1 MTRHLQCTTVRR
13 LCPAFFARI
22 TNRRQPPGASPG
34 APFARIKLICIKL
47 IPKTRG
53 QPYYRNAFRVSARS
67 SRPGGLFLLDSL
79 VWAGRHWGPPSGPVR
94 ASAGAPASAPLARAR
109 PSGVCARASAVCG
122 PVRPGLRRSGPLC
135 AAPACAGVPCR
146 RRGPPAGASGRPLA
160 VVVGGWCPPPRR
172 LGGLPVP
179 GLGAGGGAPPRG
191 PGLVLAL
198 AWCRPV
204 LPTRR
209 RGGALG
215 PAAGWPSLLAPAPSP
230 RGLRA
235 AAAYRQPPLRQHV
248 GHGIDRRHG
257 TALMIQRTADPLD
270 VSILRHKVN
279 CVNLPCRVGAHVLRQ
294 SKGPGSPLDV
304 LPDRLPCLMAPTG

>member
-1 MTRHLQCTTVRR
+1 M
-13 LCPAFFARI
+13 
-22 TNRRQPPGASPG
+22 
-34 APFARIKLICIKL
+34 
-47 IPKTRG
+47 
-53 QPYYRNAFRVSARS
+53 
-67 SRPGGLFLLDSL
+67 LDGL

-122 PVRPGLRRSGPLC
+122 AVRSSRPSGQ
-135 AAPACAGVPCR
+135 AV
-146 RRGPPAGASGRPLA
+146 RPLA
-160 VVVGGWCPPPRR
+160 AVVGGWFLPPRR
-172 LGGLPVP
+172 LGGPPVP

-279 CVNLPCRVGAHVLRQ
+279 CVNLPRRVGAHVLGQ
-294 SKGPGSPLDV
+294 AEGPGSPFNV